1 MHDKTALIPEGSK
14 ARGPISS
21 RRWKA
26 TALASAAALALLG
39 ASLDAQ
45 AVALGAVTVR
55 SALGEPLRA
64 EIEVPQ
70 ISSEEAASFKAA
82 LGSRQAFQKAG
93 VEYSQA
99 LAGTRVSLQRRA
111 NGQAYL
117 RVEGS
122 TPISEPFLSLV
133 IEADWGKGGHVVRDY
148 SVLIDPPARPKPQAQ
163 AQPTLP
169 QQAEQVT
176 RPTRQAAGGGARQA
190 AAGGKQPPKPPSA
203 PATPASGGPGG
214 GQVTVTRGETA
225 SSILK
230 AHPVDGVSLDQ
241 MLVALLRANPHAFI
255 NNNVNLMRTGAVLTL
270 PTADQANAL
279 SPQAAR
285 RNFIAQ
291 VHEFNDYR
299 NGVAQNTRK
308 VAKASGQ
315 SSTSGKVQNPVVPTP
330 PKPADHVEVSHGGT
344 PDKTVT
350 ALVNSREV
358 EEQKARQ
365 AEQERNIREAEA
377 LRLQMEQAAKASQ
390 AKPAAGAGG
399 AATTASTPSQSSV
412 IPPVPVTPPVQEQP
426 KPVEVTP
433 PPAPVPPVVPPSASQ
448 PDSAPAAQAQPPEP
462 KPVPPQPQ
470 PKPKP
475 VVPPPPRVAPKPAP
489 EPGVMDMLGD
499 NLLTIVII
507 GVVVVAAI
515 GGLLYSRGRKKKAAS
530 LDSSFIE
537 SRLQP
542 DSFFGASG
550 GQHVNT
556 RDAAGGAATGNS
568 SLAYSPSQLDAAGDV
583 DPVAEADV
591 YLAYGRDQQA
601 EEILREALR
610 THQGRVSIHR
620 KLAEIY
626 AKRRDARALQ
636 NIATEARSLTHAAGP
651 DWQAIAAL
659 GAELDPGNPL
669 YTPAGAPAAP
679 APAAPAPA
687 APPPAAPAPAAA
699 AKPLLAEASP
709 RASFSPTPD
718 TILMPLAGNSG
729 AVDLDLGLGE
739 PPAPLAASQ
748 PVDLDLG
755 GVNFTPPPAEP
766 QTQPVPMPAAKPA
779 GAATDS
785 RSGGLSSGVVEF
797 DMGSQ
802 SPSDSRAV
810 EIDPLQTRQPP
821 GGDDD
826 PIGTKLAL
834 AQEFHAIGDDDGAR
848 SLIKEVIAEAKGSMK
863 ARAERFLAELS

>member
-1 MHDKTALIPEGSK
+1 MHDKTALIPEGSQ
-14 ARGPISS
+14 ARGNTSQ

-26 TALASAAALALLG
+26 TALASAAALVLLG

-82 LGSRQAFQKAG
+82 LGSRDAFQKAG

-99 LAGTRVSLQRRA
+99 LVGTRVSLQRRA

-122 TPISEPFLSLV
+122 TPINEPFLSLV
-133 IEADWGKGGHVVRDY
+133 IEADWGKGGHIVRDY
-148 SVLIDPPARPKPQAQ
+148 AVLIDPPARAKPPQQQAQ
-163 AQPTLP
+163 VQPTLP
-169 QQAEQVT
+169 QATQIPP
-176 RPTRQAAGGGARQA
+176 RPTARPVA
-190 AAGGKQPPKPPSA
+190 SRPQPPKPPVA
-203 PATPASGGPGG
+203 QPSGGAGG
-214 GQVTVTRGETA
+214 DQVTVKGGDTA

-230 AHPVDGVSLDQ
+230 AHPVAGVSLDQ
-241 MLVALLRANPHAFI
+241 MLIALLRANPHAFI
-255 NNNVNLMRTGAVLTL
+255 NNNVNLVRTGAVLTL
-270 PTADQANAL
+270 PTAEQASAL

-285 RNFIAQ
+285 RNFVAQ
-291 VHEFNDYR
+291 VHEFNEYR
-299 NGVAQNTRK
+299 NKTAANTPK
-308 VAKASGQ
+308 VAAGSGQ
-315 SSTSGKVQNPVVPTP
+315 STKGGTAKPAVPAP
-330 PKPADHVEVSHGGT
+330 PKSPDQVIVGHAGAPDNTATTIADNRQIE
-344 PDKTVT
+344 D
-350 ALVNSREV
+350 
-358 EEQKARQ
+358 QKARQ
-365 AEQERNIREAEA
+365 AELDRTRQELEKLAK
-377 LRLQMEQAAKASQ
+377 AAGKASQ
-390 AKPAAGAGG
+390 PKPSTGSTG
-399 AATTASTPSQSSV
+399 ATTTTPLPPV
-412 IPPVPVTPPVQEQP
+412 IPPIPVNPPPVSPVTPQ
-426 KPVEVTP
+426 
-433 PPAPVPPVVPPSASQ
+433 ASA
-448 PDSAPAAQAQPPEP
+448 
-462 KPVPPQPQ
+462 PQPQ
-470 PKPKP
+470 PPVAESPKAE
-475 VVPPPPRVAPKPAP
+475 VPPPVEAAPPPLAPPSVASQADSAPVAPVVTKEPPPQPKPPVRPQPPKVAPKPAP
-489 EPGVMDMLGD
+489 APEPGIMDTLGD
-499 NLLTIVII
+499 NLLAIVG
-507 GVVVVAAI
+507 GVVVVILVI
-515 GGLLYSRGRKKKAAS
+515 GGLLYSRGRKKKAAAS

-556 RDAAGGAATGNS
+556 RDAGDAGDAAAAGNSS

-601 EEILREALR
+601 EEILREAMR

-636 NIATEARSLTHAAGP
+636 GVATEARNITHGSGP

-659 GAELDPGNPL
+659 GAELDPANPL
-669 YTPAGAPAAP
+669 YTPGGMPPAPAARAAAPAAP
-679 APAAPAPA
+679 APAA
-687 APPPAAPAPAAA
+687 
-699 AKPLLAEASP
+699 KPQLSEPGP

-718 TILMPLAGNSG
+718 TIMMPQPAGNSG
-729 AVDLDLGLGE
+729 AVDLDLGLDQA
-739 PPAPLAASQ
+739 PAAPVSRAAALAATE

-755 GVNFTPPPAEP
+755 GLNFTPPPAEP
-766 QTQPVPMPAAKPA
+766 ATRPVPMPAASP
-779 GAATDS
+779 ATDS
-785 RSGGLSSGVVEF
+785 RSGMVEF
-797 DMGSQ
+797 DMGSL
-802 SPSDSRAV
+802 SAPDSRAI
-810 EIDPLQTRQPP
+810 EADPMQTKQPAM
-821 GGDDD
+821 DED